1 MILVWP
7 CFVVPIPSRVASL
20 ALGKII
26 QTSSI
31 LWVNFRCLAVYLP
44 EVFTHSITHL
54 WVLGIHVFCRS
65 GIYHLHCSCAICY
78 ITMTRCLIQSNLQWY
93 GDFFPKKYSQ
103 KIPHISPIR
112 ERYGL
117 SLVSSLSDLY
127 PILVIDVYIWY
138 RYIIY
143 IYHQISNISHTKY
156 QNLNVSPLVLQLSL
170 PNLLQPGVKSR
181 MKM

>member
-1 MILVWP
+1 MKYAYDFVLP

-93 GDFFPKKYSQ
+93 GDFFSQ
-103 KIPHISPIR
+103 KILTKDTSYMYFPHQGEVWIVFGKFIVWS
-112 ERYGL
+112 
-117 SLVSSLSDLY
+117 VSY
-127 PILVIDVYIWY
+127 TCHW
-138 RYIIY
+138 Y
-143 IYHQISNISHTKY
+143 IYDTGISYIYTIK
-156 QNLNVSPLVLQLSL
+156 SL
-170 PNLLQPGVKSR
+170 I
-181 MKM
+181 